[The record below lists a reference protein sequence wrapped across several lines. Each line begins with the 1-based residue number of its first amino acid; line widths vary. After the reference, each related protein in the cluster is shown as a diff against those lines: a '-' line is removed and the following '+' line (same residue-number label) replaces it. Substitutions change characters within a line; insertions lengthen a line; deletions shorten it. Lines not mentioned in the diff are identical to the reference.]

1 MTTTTLV
8 SDQLVSVNT
17 FENAKKGAMY
27 LINKECTKYYVLNDL
42 SSGIEDVNKLD
53 IETANNMIFSLLRK
67 YVLLCYVDII
77 EQTKQVEAL
86 NASLG
91 YSTDNNNRY
100 KVSSILKKIKNY
112 SIIITDEQKNTI
124 LDYNTV
130 DKKVTLNGK
139 TFDMSLIDNMS
150 LYPSAS
156 KIEAISKM
164 SMKQLKLEAIN
175 IVKIAFERCKLAD
188 KIKEVFN
195 ENVNTLDESEQTEE
209 SKKAA

>member
-8 SDQLVSVNT
+8 SNQLVSVNT

-42 SSGIEDVNKLD
+42 SSGIVDVNKLGV
-53 IETANNMIFSLLRK
+53 EAANNMIFSLLRK
-67 YVLLCYVDII
+67 YILLCYVDII
-77 EQTKQVEAL
+77 EQTKQVETL

-91 YSTDNNNRY
+91 YSSDDNNRY

-150 LYPSAS
+150 LYPSTS
-156 KIEAISKM
+156 KIEAVSKM

-175 IVKIAFERCKLAD
+175 VVKMAFERCKLAD

-195 ENVNTLDESEQTEE
+195 ENVNTLDETEQTEE
-209 SKKAA
+209 NKAA